1 MTKIKQNLST
11 FNNKNNKDT
20 NRNKNEDTIYALST
34 GVGTAVSVVISLN
47 IDNKSRWKTCLSGT
61 VTTK

>member
-34 GVGTAVSVVISLN
+34 GVGTAVSVVIFLN
-47 IDNKSRWKTCLSGT
+47 IDNKNRWKTCLSGT